1 MSEKLPSQTSWDV
14 RLRARL
20 ALLPVLLCLPGAA
33 WLPSGITAFASNE
46 FPVQRVQP
54 LADGLLATEKLEGEG
69 TWLDPAFKTRFR
81 QANRARATVW
91 FDDQLLGDGKAYLR
105 RGREFAGRKR
115 VELREAAMK
124 TLRAIHA
131 RSWKQAKPRIDE
143 LVGKGKIS
151 QVEPHWIVN
160 GFSCITVQEHIESL
174 RSIPGVKKIFA
185 GPRRQVNRPPPR
197 ADAPGFAAQRQPPF
211 DPRRYKHPWYVRSLQ
226 ADRAWRELGVTGRGT
241 LNVVHDFTF
250 VFSDNLTGNLYRNP
264 GEIPGNGV
272 DDDKNGFV
280 DDYHGY
286 NFDNDT
292 ALLTNVPVPLGS
304 SSPRGMHGFMCA
316 AIICGRGIPGKEY
329 EFGIAPQARWAGVIG
344 GGRLERSV
352 QWAIEQGA
360 DTYSM
365 SFSIPRLRE
374 YRSHW
379 RKIMEQGSLCGLFFV
394 SGAGNFAQTEKV
406 PAQMR
411 VPEDIPEVVFA
422 AAGVQRNFSRTP
434 FSSQGPVKWET
445 EHYRDGLVQKPEV
458 CAFNMGLPL
467 LQRNGAVRPAGLNG
481 NSFAGPMFCGAIAL
495 MLSADPDLLPWD
507 LKEIITSTAT
517 DVAARGVDAQ
527 TGHGLINCY
536 RAAREVL
543 RRKALREGR
552 DPAAYT
558 GREPGDELDL
568 ASMKERL
575 SKYQIKIARIV
586 AGTQAAKAGVRVN
599 DVVVSYNGRQIT
611 TPTGLRTAVAAGSQQ
626 KAKKIVLVI
635 ERGGAKMKFTVKPGP
650 LGVQVAARFSDPV
663 FQ

>member
-1 MSEKLPSQTSWDV
+1 MNGRSTRRDRWAH
-14 RLRARL
+14 RLRAGPVPSCLL
-20 ALLPVLLCLPGAA
+20 ALACLLPG
-33 WLPSGITAFASNE
+33 LPGQATE
-46 FPVQRVQP
+46 GRPVQRVPP
-54 LADGLLATEKLEGEG
+54 LADGLLVSEKLSGEG
-69 TWLDPAFKTRFR
+69 IWIDPAFKARFR
-81 QANRARATVW
+81 QVRRTRVTVW

-105 RGREFAGRKR
+105 RSGELAGRKR
-115 VELREAAMK
+115 TELRQAAMK
-124 TLRAIHA
+124 TLQAIHQ
-131 RSWKQAKPRIDE
+131 RSWQPAAPRIGQ
-143 LVGKGKIS
+143 LVKEGKIS
-151 QVEPHWIVN
+151 QVEAHWIVN
-160 GFSCITVQEHIESL
+160 GFSCVTVEEHLETLKSV
-174 RSIPGVKKIFA
+174 PGVKKIFA
-185 GPRRQVNRPPPR
+185 AAKRPVNRPPPG
-197 ADAPGFAAQRQPPF
+197 ADAPGFEPQPMPPF
-211 DPRRYKHPWYVRSLQ
+211 DPQRFKHPWYVRSLQ
-226 ADRAWRELGVTGRGT
+226 ADRAWEKFGATGRGT

-250 VFSDNLTGNLYRNP
+250 VFSENLAGNLYRNS
-264 GEIPGNGV
+264 GEIPKNGI

-286 NFDNDT
+286 NFDADT
-292 ALLTNVPVPLGS
+292 PLLTNVPVPLRS

-316 AIICGRGIPGKEY
+316 AIICGRGVPGKEY
-329 EFGIAPQARWAGVIG
+329 EFGIAPEARWAGVIG

-365 SFSIPRLRE
+365 SFSIPRLQQ

-379 RKIMEQGSLCGLFFV
+379 RKIMEQGSLCGVFFV
-394 SGAGNFAQTEKV
+394 SGAGNFSQTEQV
-406 PAQMR
+406 PVQMR

-434 FSSQGPVKWET
+434 FSSMGPVKWET

-467 LQRNGAVRPAGLNG
+467 LQRDGSVRPVGLNG
-481 NSFAGPMFCGAIAL
+481 NSFAGPMFCGSIAL

-517 DVAARGVDAQ
+517 DVAAEGVDSQ

-536 RAAREVL
+536 RAVREVL

-552 DPAAYT
+552 DPAAYS

-568 ASMKERL
+568 AAIKEKLAR
-575 SKYQIKIARIV
+575 YQIKIARVIP
-586 AGTQAAKAGVRVN
+586 GTQAAKAGVQAQ
-599 DVVVSYNGRQIT
+599 DVVLSYNGQSIT
-611 TPTGLRTAVAAGSQQ
+611 TPTGLRKAVAAASRQ
-626 KAKKIVLVI
+626 KAEKIVLVI
-635 ERGGAKMKFTVKPGP
+635 ERRGKKMEFTVQPGP
-650 LGVQVAARFSDPV
+650 LGVQAAAAFSAPV